1 MTLDLKQEKGREIL
15 FRLVERADIVWVCS
29 HIPLNSPGIAIL
41 TVSRVDN
48 FIPGKMNDMGIGYE
62 KLRSINPSII
72 HASVSG
78 ELFQA
83 YQ

>member
-1 MTLDLKQEKGREIL
+1 MRMSC
-15 FRLVERADIVWVCS
+15 VS
-29 HIPLNSPGIAIL
+29 NSYEYLLTFLL

-48 FIPGKMNDMGIGYE
+48 FVPGKMEELGMGYE

-78 ELFQA
+78 LLA
-83 YQ
+83 

>member
-1 MTLDLKQEKGREIL
+1 MSC
-15 FRLVERADIVWVCS
+15 VS
-29 HIPLNSPGIAIL
+29 NSYEYLLTFLL

-48 FIPGKMNDMGIGYE
+48 FVPGKMEELGMGYE

-78 ELFQA
+78 LLA
-83 YQ
+83 